1 MPTNNA
7 AFPTA
12 ESLLGQ
18 VIDAAGNPLDGDAPA
33 NEQRQP
39 AAAGLAAQGIDR
51 LFESGIKVVDLY
63 APIVRNGITTI
74 TAVPGVGLVV
84 LTTELIHNLATRQG
98 GSAVLAT
105 AEDDAIALKELTAD
119 LRGGGVHQHMIVVS
133 GLRGAASFEV
143 QPIADTALRLAE
155 ELSAGGRETLI
166 VLYEPLLTSA
176 TIARLQAGQQS
187 GAALTILIWQVL
199 TREQLEAERL
209 PGTPIESD
217 GRIVFS
223 RALGQQSIWPA
234 VDPLR
239 SSSRLLDERLVSAEH
254 ARVAGEAR
262 ELLRRTGVVAGAGD
276 ANDPLYGRA
285 RRTLLFQSQPFVVAE
300 PYTAVPG
307 EYVPLADTIRG
318 FGEILASKH
327 DALPEEAIRFVGA
340 IEQALAKAG

>member
-1 MPTNNA
+1 MSANTSSLPA
-7 AFPTA
+7 A
-12 ESLLGQ
+12 EKLLGC
-18 VIDAAGNPLDGDAPA
+18 VIDAAGNLLEGDATTNNQRRPA
-33 NEQRQP
+33 HARMGTAEADELYQ
-39 AAAGLAAQGIDR
+39 
-51 LFESGIKVVDLY
+51 SGIKVVDLY
-63 APIVRNGITTI
+63 APIVRRGVTTM

-84 LTTELIHNLATRQG
+84 VTTELIHNLATREG
-98 GSAVLAT
+98 GCAVLAT
-105 AEDDAIALKELTAD
+105 VEDDATALKELAGD
-119 LRGGGVHQHMIVVS
+119 LRSGGVNQHMIVVS
-133 GLRGAASFEV
+133 GLQNDASFQA
-143 QPIADTALRLAE
+143 QPVADTALRLAE
-155 ELSAGGRETLI
+155 ELCAGGRETLLI
-166 VLYEPLLTSA
+166 LYEPLLTPA
-176 TIARLQAGQQS
+176 TIARLQSRQHS
-187 GAALTILIWQVL
+187 RAALTILIWQVL
-199 TREQLEAERL
+199 TREQLEGDRL
-209 PGTPIESD
+209 LGTPIESD